1 MNSTL
6 SLILI
11 AVIPVSFSVVLY
23 YFFHSK
29 YGLKIS
35 DSKKQLIAGVIFGI
49 IAICGTEFGV
59 PLNGAVLNARDAAP
73 LCAALIFGAP
83 AGFIS
88 GFIGGIERWFA
99 VYWGAGYYTRL
110 ACSISTYLTGLI
122 GAGLR
127 KYMFDDQMPSWIH
140 ATMIGTVC
148 EVIHM
153 LMIFITNM
161 NDARRAFIY
170 VEACTIPMVIINAL
184 AVGLA
189 VLLIELI
196 RKNSGLSEEPDKTP
210 SISLQVQNNLII
222 VVVFSFIITASFA
235 LLLQNKISI
244 NETQN
249 LLHLNITDAV
259 GDVNAQVDDT
269 LLQSNYIV
277 ADELSNNP
285 HADMSELCERYDIAE
300 INIIN
305 KDGIIVGS
313 NLDENIG
320 FDMKSGKINKQKTVS
335 LDIDRKESAKI
346 TLKSNNSSIAKAASG
361 DEIKLLKPG
370 RVKITVK
377 TKETKHYKAGSKTV
391 TVKVKGYQVVK
402 LTGSIV
408 KANVNGTYTLKKD
421 VFVLPLGVQP
431 CDNAKYTCRIYTN
444 GKENQAWIES
454 GDKVTAKGCGSFR
467 LEVKTKKTE
476 LCPAASVIIPINMA
490 GKIKIKNSWLY
501 RQVDKNS
508 LELLKYIGDSGNGA
522 FRVPA
527 SIKLDSAGKKKAV
540 KLGAS
545 AMAGKKYTK
554 VTIADGSMKT
564 IGKNALKGC
573 TSLQTLR
580 LPVSLT
586 TIEEGAFYGC
596 GKLTS
601 LELPS
606 KVKTIGKNAFNGCKS
621 IKGELYLPLSL
632 TAVKEGTFKGCAKIS
647 QLFVYHNLTKVEKN
661 AFYGCSALKD
671 VRYSAGKAQWKK
683 ISKASG
689 NDPFKKVKMY
699 NMAAPSNAYP
709 AAKITDSNLYSSHPK
724 NLMNKSYKYA
734 MENAE
739 DYLMTILCKETDDN
753 LTWSAI
759 KTTMMNGPIENIKA
773 IFDGYLNDGR
783 FTEEKVEK
791 ALAMELLR
799 DAIEEDW
806 SLGGAGKK
814 IKEVYDETKN
824 DPVLTE
830 LRDKGSAIFKDNK
843 TRYRFAQAM
852 DKCVPGRQITKYNN
866 MLKKIQPH
874 WNRVQQLY
882 KGVGKGIEAYDFAVD
897 VIMLNV
903 YCTENLN
910 QLMEIIPPSTTGLY
924 NGLKLAKLKMDNPNA
939 AFMADMLQDEIL
951 EQFASISF
959 DKLLEHLDVPGGAT
973 VTVATTLFKVVGACI
988 DVPKIGA
995 FNDAWLS
1002 MGNTRALYSAYNRMN
1017 ADMVYAGN
1025 GKSYQSKHKLVLSM
1039 YFTSL
1044 EKSAGYVEKIVKDHD
1059 KSVYISEFMKRY
1071 KGGGFTYGAYVRS
1084 CKENYA
1090 EGHQ

>member
-1 MNSTL
+1 MTLEKKSTNLILILIITFACLAAVWAVSGSQAHASGPGKNAYINVWDQPNGGGYVYAKKEKTRKVKGFSYNSKSNTL
-6 SLILI
+6 TISGRKTDTAFLEMWDMGSTFKIKLSGKNQLAAISAYADTRAANITIGGTGSLILDKTNYNGTTCAI
-11 AVIPVSFSVVLY
+11 GIYDFGGNHDCKITINNGPEITMYKGDYSLMSVQTNKKYKSAGSRFSIKG
-23 YFFHSK
+23 HK
-29 YGLKIS
+29 S
-35 DSKKQLIAGVIFGI
+35 DSLSYAIKRRSGSYDHMIKNKKLTISRITDISKATVDVNDVTWNGKTREPKVKVSIKGLTLRS
-49 IAICGTEFGV
+49 GTDYSVKYSNNKEPGTAKV
-59 PLNGAVLNARDAAP
+59 KV
-73 LCAALIFGAP
+73 
-83 AGFIS
+83 
-88 GFIGGIERWFA
+88 
-99 VYWGAGYYTRL
+99 
-110 ACSISTYLTGLI
+110 TGK
-122 GAGLR
+122 G
-127 KYMFDDQMPSWIH
+127 KY
-140 ATMIGTVC
+140 
-148 EVIHM
+148 
-153 LMIFITNM
+153 
-161 NDARRAFIY
+161 
-170 VEACTIPMVIINAL
+170 
-184 AVGLA
+184 
-189 VLLIELI
+189 
-196 RKNSGLSEEPDKTP
+196 KNSKT
-210 SISLQVQNNLII
+210 VT
-222 VVVFSFIITASFA
+222 F
-235 LLLQNKISI
+235 KIKKAKQTI
-244 NETQN
+244 N
-249 LLHLNITDAV
+249 V
-259 GDVNAQVDDT
+259 SKNA
-269 LLQSNYIV
+269 
-277 ADELSNNP
+277 
-285 HADMSELCERYDIAE
+285 
-300 INIIN
+300 
-305 KDGIIVGS
+305 
-313 NLDENIG
+313 

-346 TLKSNNSSIAKAASG
+346 TLKSSNSSIAKAASG

-540 KLGAS
+540 KLGDS

-554 VTIADGSMKT
+554 VTIEDGNMKT

-699 NMAAPSNAYP
+699 NMAAPAKAYP

-739 DYLMTILCKETDDN
+739 DYLMTILCKETDSN

-759 KTTMMNGPIENIKA
+759 KTTMMNGPVENIKA

-806 SLGGAGKK
+806 TLGGAGKK
-814 IKEVYDETKN
+814 IKETYDETKDN
-824 DPVLTE
+824 TVLTE
-830 LRDKGSAIFKDNK
+830 LRAEGSAIFKDNK

-866 MLKKIQPH
+866 ILKKIQPH
-874 WNRVQQLY
+874 WNNVQKLY
-882 KGVGKGIEAYDFAVD
+882 KGMGKGIEAYDFAVD

-903 YCTENLN
+903 YYTENLT
-910 QLMEIIPPSTTGLY
+910 QLMEIIPPSSTGLY
-924 NGLKLAKLKMDNPNA
+924 NGLKLAKLKMDDPKA
-939 AFMADMLQDEIL
+939 LFMAEMLQDEIL

-959 DKLLEHLDVPGGAT
+959 DKLLEHLDVQGGAT
-973 VTVATTLFKVVGACI
+973 VTVATTLFKVAGACI

-1002 MGNTRALYSAYNRMN
+1002 MESTRTLYSAYNRMN
-1017 ADMVYAGN
+1017 ADMVNAGN
-1025 GKSYQSKHKLVLSM
+1025 GKPYQSKHKLVLSM

-1044 EKSAGYVEKIVKDHD
+1044 EKSAGYVEKIVQDRD
-1059 KSVYISEFMKRY
+1059 KSVYVSEFMKRY